1 MQERIPFYLTSERIK
16 KFAEWCGFTDIRVF
30 VGRPGWDGVSPD
42 GEFKVIDIDLNN
54 LFKYA
59 VPSTIL
65 TLIRAYGV
73 REDEVIKEFFGR
85 WLKWYE
91 IVDDFGLALFW
102 SIWEI
107 IKEDNDR
114 QRDLETGIIGVL
126 R

>member
-1 MQERIPFYLTSERIK
+1 MGEPTREQIK
-16 KFAEWCGFTDIRVF
+16 KFAEWCGFTDIGVF
-30 VGRPGWDGVSPD
+30 VGRPGWDGVSHD

-107 IKEDNDR
+107 IREDNDR
-114 QRDLETGIIGVL
+114 QRE
-126 R
+126 